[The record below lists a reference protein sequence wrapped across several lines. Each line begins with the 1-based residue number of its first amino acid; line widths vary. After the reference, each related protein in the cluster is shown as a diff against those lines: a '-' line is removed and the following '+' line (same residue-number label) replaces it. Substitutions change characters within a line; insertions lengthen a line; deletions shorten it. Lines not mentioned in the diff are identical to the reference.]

1 MINTYTYKLLLQTNE
16 STEWLE
22 KKASTVCGFD
32 NDIGIR
38 TVELTFNTFALGGED
53 FENMLTLIHETF
65 NVYTMLVI
73 GEHVGHVEVLKK
85 GMPVTLEVAMNLNGQ
100 EYRNIWS
107 EEID

>member
-1 MINTYTYKLLLQTNE
+1 
-16 STEWLE
+16 
-22 KKASTVCGFD
+22 
-32 NDIGIR
+32 
-38 TVELTFNTFALGGED
+38 
-53 FENMLTLIHETF
+53 MLTLIHETF